1 MAARLH
7 QRAAQTARTV
17 ALGLVLLSASAQA
30 ADNITIYHIDPA
42 RTQVTLKWHYLGFPV
57 TGGKFSNVSG
67 FIYGNAK
74 QPEQSWTEA
83 KIPVRTFKSGM
94 AAIDYALVKSGDFFQ
109 TETFP
114 TINYR
119 SFSVS
124 TVNKAKREFSLS
136 GELTVNGITKPLTLY
151 AEAPGDD
158 ATLFGNRQGEAKLKA
173 EARFRRSEFGMGSM
187 QAIVSDEIV
196 VLLDV
201 VALKK

>member
-1 MAARLH
+1 MVAGLH
-7 QRAAQTARTV
+7 QRATQAAR
-17 ALGLVLLSASAQA
+17 ALVISLALLSSSALV
-30 ADNITIYHIDPA
+30 ADEVTVYHIDPA
-42 RTQVTLKWHYLGFPV
+42 RTQVTLKWHYLGFSV

-74 QPEQSWTEA
+74 QPDQSWTEA
-83 KIPVRTFKSGM
+83 KIPVRSFKSGM

-109 TETFP
+109 TEAYP

-124 TVNKAKREFSLS
+124 TVDKAKREFSLS

-158 ATLFGNRQGEAKLKA
+158 ATLFGNSQGEAKLKA